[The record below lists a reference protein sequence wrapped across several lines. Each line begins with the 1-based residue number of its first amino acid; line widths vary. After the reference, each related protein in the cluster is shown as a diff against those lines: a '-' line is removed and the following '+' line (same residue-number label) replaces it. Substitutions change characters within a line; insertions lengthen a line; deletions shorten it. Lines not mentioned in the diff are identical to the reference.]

1 MTDKSQNPVN
11 PNLQDPKN
19 NPESNSGAENEK
31 ANSDLVNTN
40 LNSVEIDDGFSPTVI
55 PTTIKQDFEKFED
68 TPRENLKEDLYTSPT
83 EVMQRTSKMSSE
95 IATDV
100 AEDEEDKKLAMDS
113 GLDSFLEQLN
123 ISRKQFFIFVS
134 FFVMLFLLLVF
145 SIYFLF
151 KYFGSSEEQVKI
163 IDVVQEE
170 RIVESGGGEAPGD
183 GTGLVERIKSWIP
196 FVGEA
201 DGGAEAEPGA
211 TDSDSNSNVN
221 QSENAGNESGA
232 ESTGA
237 GSAGGAGIP
246 AAEIG
251 KTSQALAETRAVT
264 ATRNLGQASVKE
276 DKLSYYIGSYRK
288 VRNFYNTDLYSYLS
302 QVTDRGKGFEA
313 YMIQFKGAN
322 EEAKIAYEDLRQEIA
337 ELKLRVEGL
346 NESAKEIENSFF
358 TSLDELN
365 SESVPGALKAFQE
378 ISSKRDL
385 AKSELSARE
394 AVATRFAT
402 GLPRIETKITA
413 IELNRDPFVKGVKV
427 VDYDKVDLDL
437 VIDQ

>member
-11 PNLQDPKN
+11 PNLQDSKN

-40 LNSVEIDDGFSPTVI
+40 LNSAEIEDGFSPTVI

-68 TPRENLKEDLYTSPT
+68 APRESLKEDLYTSPT

-100 AEDEEDKKLAMDS
+100 EEDPEEKALAMDS

-123 ISRKQFFIFVS
+123 ITRKQFYIFVS
-134 FFVMLFLLLVF
+134 FFVVLLLLLVF
-145 SIYFLF
+145 SVYFLF

-163 IDVVQEE
+163 IDVVQQEQVVDLPNAE
-170 RIVESGGGEAPGD
+170 GD
-183 GTGLVERIKSWIP
+183 SVGFVERIKSWIP
-196 FVGEA
+196 FMGE
-201 DGGAEAEPGA
+201 GEGEAEPGSGESSA
-211 TDSDSNSNVN
+211 EVDGGKNESEA
-221 QSENAGNESGA
+221 QSSGSESGA
-232 ESTGA
+232 ESAGTG
-237 GSAGGAGIP
+237 SEEEAGIP

-251 KTSQALAETRAVT
+251 SSIQVLAETRAVS
-264 ATRNLGQASVKE
+264 ATKNLGQASVKE
-276 DKLSYYIGSYRK
+276 DKLSYYIGIYRK
-288 VRNFYNTDLYSYLS
+288 VRNFYNTDLYAYLS
-302 QVTDRGKGFEA
+302 QVTDRGKGFDA

-322 EEAKIAYEDLRQEIA
+322 EEAKIAYEELRQEIA
-337 ELKLRVEGL
+337 ELKLRVDTL
-346 NESAKEIENSFF
+346 NESASEIENTFF

-365 SESVPGALKAFQE
+365 SEAVPGALKAFQE
-378 ISSKRDL
+378 ISAKRDL

-427 VDYDKVDLDL
+427 VEYNQVDLDL